1 MVEPWSLIPK
11 LKRLRKLR
19 SVTNETAFARFH
31 LNSHTKGIG

>member
-1 MVEPWSLIPK
+1 MIEPWSFTPK

-19 SVTNETAFARFH
+19 SVTNETAFAFH